1 MKNIIKKIRCYF
13 CCCIIN
19 KEKDIEI
26 EIEHLEI
33 QKKQIVQITN
43 L

>member
-33 QKKQIVQITN
+33 QKKQMLQITN

>member
-1 MKNIIKKIRCYF
+1 MKNVIKKIRCYF

-26 EIEHLEI
+26 EIEHLQIE
-33 QKKQIVQITN
+33 KKQFVQITN